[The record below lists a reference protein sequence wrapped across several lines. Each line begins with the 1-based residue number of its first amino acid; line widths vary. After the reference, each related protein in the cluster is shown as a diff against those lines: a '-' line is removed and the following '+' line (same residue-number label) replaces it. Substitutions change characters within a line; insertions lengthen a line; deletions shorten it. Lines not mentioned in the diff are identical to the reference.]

1 MESYEELT
9 GYTDDQLVKI
19 FNSDRQ
25 NVTVGKQWYLDE
37 LSRRRTDRASEAL
50 VRLTKQLA
58 RLTVLIAILTA
69 VGAAAS
75 IVAAVRGG

>member
-9 GYTDDQLVKI
+9 SYTDDQLVEI
-19 FNSDRQ
+19 FNRDRH
-25 NVTVGKQWYLDE
+25 NVVVGKQWYLDE

-50 VRLTKQLA
+50 VGLTKQLA
-58 RLTVLIAILTA
+58 FLTVLIAILTA
-69 VGAAAS
+69 LGAVAS